1 MFQLIMFKRKNV
13 LAESWDKVHH
23 LEYMEHYLCIIE
35 ALLLYIKV
43 ILAIFITLIG
53 YLLEKNMHYQRTY
66 KLHRPSR
73 YLKND

>member
-23 LEYMEHYLCIIE
+23 LEYMEHYLCITE

-43 ILAIFITLIG
+43 ILFITFIG
-53 YLLEKNMHYQRTY
+53 NLLEKNMRSQRTY

-73 YLKND
+73 YQKND